1 MNAAIVSVTTPAPPA
16 RRLLSVDETA
26 QALGVCSRHLRTL
39 IVRGQVRSARLGRRV
54 LVPRDE
60 LDRIATEGVR

>member
-1 MNAAIVSVTTPAPPA
+1 MTAATVLVATPAPPA

-39 IVRGQVRSARLGRRV
+39 IVRGQVRSVRLGRRV
-54 LVPRDE
+54 LVPRE
-60 LDRIATEGVR
+60 EIDRLATAGAS